1 MSEERKENIKD
12 INSQRLNNNMSV
24 RLAALKP
31 STFDVKENS
40 VKAIATTEKPVK
52 VFDWESYDYVDEV
65 LRTDGVILPESGKVP
80 LLDAHNRHSVDS
92 VLGSALD
99 FKILDALESGCNYKA
114 IDATVIY
121 SHTKTAMDA
130 AQKTREGHL
139 TDFSI
144 GYNVLER
151 TKVNEGETLR
161 IGDDIYKGPVSVV
174 TKWELKELS
183 ATPIGADVYAKARSE
198 NIILDKKSDVKIT
211 NKIGEKKT
219 MATEERQETVENSN
233 RIESQAD
240 NQRQET
246 QGQEI
251 SKAVKIDIEQM
262 RQDAIRAERARVQE
276 IQQRCSV
283 AGLPDSA
290 VKSFIDKGLSVEE
303 ASNEIFKRLESN
315 SKAVGANRFE
325 VVVDAQTKF
334 RNAAIDGISFRAGI
348 KNVEKPAEGYE
359 DFRGRSLLRIAEE
372 CLNVAGSNTKGM
384 RNIDIAGAALGFQTR
399 GVAASTSD
407 FPLILSAVANKKM
420 LKAYTE
426 ASVTWDAFCN
436 VVDAQDFKPM
446 KGFDVSALPTLEL
459 INENGEYKNVG
470 MSEIGESYSIKTYG
484 NMFNLS
490 RQMVINDD
498 LRVFLKIPAMFG
510 AASKRTINNHVY
522 ALLYSNP
529 TLSDGSDLFLEA
541 RGNLVTASGTKSTPN
556 AASLAE
562 GRRLM
567 RNFKDIGANTALN
580 LTPKYLVAGSKHET
594 NIDIIL
600 ASAALPTA
608 EMSSGVVN
616 PWQNRLI
623 PVIDA
628 VQDNY
633 DADAWYLFP
642 DKTAADTIEVAF
654 LDGVQAPYLEDM
666 VDFDTDGIKYKCRI
680 DFGVGV
686 MSPKIVKNPGK

>member
-1 MSEERKENIKD
+1 MPMPAKEKQENINLKD
-12 INSQRLNNNMSV
+12 INSQRLNHNMSV

-31 STFDVKENS
+31 STFDVNQNS

-65 LRTDGVILPESGKVP
+65 LRMDGVILPESGKVP
-80 LLDAHNRHSVDS
+80 LLNSHNRYSVED
-92 VLGSALD
+92 VLGSAFD
-99 FKILDALESGCNYKA
+99 FKTLDALESGCNYRA

-130 AQKTREGHL
+130 AQKTKEGHL

-183 ATPIGADVYAKARSE
+183 TTPIGADVYAKARSE

-211 NKIGEKKT
+211 NKIGEKKE
-219 MATEERQETVENSN
+219 METEEKQDAVVEKSKKVENT
-233 RIESQAD
+233 AD
-240 NQRQET
+240 AQ
-246 QGQEI
+246 
-251 SKAVKIDIEQM
+251 IDIEQM

-283 AGLPDSA
+283 AGLPDAA

-303 ASNEIFKRLESN
+303 ASNEIFKRLESQ

-372 CLNVAGSNTKGM
+372 CLNISGANTKGM

-436 VVDAQDFKPM
+436 IVDAQDFKPM

-529 TLSDGSDLFLEA
+529 TLSDGSALFLEA

-556 AASLAE
+556 SASLAE

-580 LTPKYLVAGSKHET
+580 LTPKYLVAGSKHEI

-654 LDGVQAPYLEDM
+654 LDGVEAPYLEDM